1 MATRR
6 HNPRRA
12 KSHLSYTINEAAEL
26 YGVHRQT
33 VRSWLVSG
41 LEPNDAGRPVLI
53 HGTELN
59 RFQHQRRASAKARC
73 GPGEMYCFGCQTPRR
88 PAGSLAD
95 YIPAGTASGKVT
107 GICPECDRMMSQH
120 VNAARLAVFQAELE
134 IVTRPHHE
142 PIIGS

>member
-1 MATRR
+1 
-6 HNPRRA
+6 
-12 KSHLSYTINEAAEL
+12 
-26 YGVHRQT
+26 
-33 VRSWLVSG
+33 
-41 LEPNDAGRPVLI
+41 
-53 HGTELN
+53 
-59 RFQHQRRASAKARC
+59 
-73 GPGEMYCFGCQTPRR
+73 MYCFGCQTPRR